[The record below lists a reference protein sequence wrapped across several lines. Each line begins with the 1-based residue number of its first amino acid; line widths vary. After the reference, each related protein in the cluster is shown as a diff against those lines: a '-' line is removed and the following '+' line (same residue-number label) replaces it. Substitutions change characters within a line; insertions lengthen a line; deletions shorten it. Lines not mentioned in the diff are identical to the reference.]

1 MKVAFD
7 LRPLEGPFGGG
18 NSFLQIM
25 VTELMRKN
33 IEVKFDLRDS
43 NLDFIFILDPR
54 WSHPMRSFNSN
65 SIYRYL
71 RNNPRTLVIHRINEC
86 DERKNTNSI
95 NKKLRIVNCLADYT
109 VLVGSW
115 LYELDLFCVD
125 KSIESK
131 KSSIV
136 ILNGSDEKVFFPDW
150 GMNWSPNNKLRI
162 VTHHWSSNHMK
173 GSEVYKQLDDL
184 LSFDEFSDF
193 FEFTY
198 IGNLPNKV
206 EFRNT
211 KVIPPIHGAEL
222 ASELRKHHV
231 YLTGSKNEPGG
242 NHQNE
247 GGLTGLPIIF
257 LNSGCMPEYCSD
269 FGIGMSSSKDLEGA
283 LKDMRLHYLSY
294 REKMRKFPN
303 NATNMVA
310 NYIKL
315 FDHLN
320 QIRESLLERRG
331 PSRSSWKSCRLRLPL

>member
-7 LRPLEGPFGGG
+7 LRPIEGPFGGG

-25 VTELMRKN
+25 VTELMRNN

-54 WSHPMRSFNSN
+54 WSHPMRSFNSY
-65 SIYRYL
+65 SIYKYIRK
-71 RNNPRTLVIHRINEC
+71 NPRTLVIHRINEC

-95 NKKLRIVNCLADYT
+95 NKKLRIVNCLADYS

-115 LYELDLFCVD
+115 LYDLDLFCENR
-125 KSIESK
+125 SIESK
-131 KSSIV
+131 KSSVV

-150 GMNWSPNNKLRI
+150 GMNWSPSNKLRI

-184 LSFDEFSDF
+184 LSVAEFSNWY
-193 FEFTY
+193 EFTY
-198 IGNLPNKV
+198 IGNLPNGA

-211 KVIPPIHGAEL
+211 KVIPPLHGAEL
-222 ASELRKHHV
+222 ARELRKHHV

-247 GGLTGLPIIF
+247 GGLSGLPILY
-257 LNSGCMPEYCSD
+257 LNSGCMPEYCAD
-269 FGIGMSSSKDLEGA
+269 FGVGMSSSKDLEGA
-283 LKDMRLHYLSY
+283 LKYMRLNYLSL
-294 REKMRKFPN
+294 REKMRKFPH
-303 NATNMVA
+303 NATNMVT
-310 NYIKL
+310 NYMKL
-315 FDHLN
+315 LDHLCE
-320 QIRESLLERRG
+320 IREGLLEQRG
-331 PSRSSWKSCRLRLPL
+331 LRLRGWNSCRLRLPL